1 MGDLA
6 ADTAVQALGDGR
18 YRAVLSRDWEIWG
31 PMGGYVASFAL
42 RAAGEESG
50 FNRPASLFCHYLHL
64 AAFEP
69 IDLQVTAL
77 RSARTAL
84 SQRVTITQG
93 DRQVLEATVWSVGEV
108 EGLEHD
114 DTEPPAVPAPDELPS
129 IEELMPDR
137 EAPFR
142 FWNNFDMRPV
152 TFRSEWPPPES
163 LPPQWR
169 AWCRFRPVAVFDD
182 PWLDACRSVIL
193 VDVQSWP
200 ASSARH
206 AWREPHGFIAPSLD
220 LYVAFHLSAS
230 EEPWLLTDGFA
241 PVSADGMFGWT
252 GRLWAPDGRLV
263 SSGTGQALYR
273 RVPTPT

>member
-6 ADTAVQALGDGR
+6 ADTAVEALGDGR
-18 YRAVLSRDWEIWG
+18 YAGVLSRDWEIWG
-31 PMGGYVASFAL
+31 PMGGYLASFAL
-42 RAAGEESG
+42 RAAGKESR
-50 FNRPASLFCHYLHL
+50 FNRPASLFCHYLNV

-69 IDLQVTAL
+69 IELLVSTL

-84 SQRVTITQG
+84 SQRVVLTQG
-93 DRQVLEATVWSVGEV
+93 ERQVLEATVWSVGEV

-114 DTEPPAVPAPDELPS
+114 DTEPPAVPTPDQVAS
-129 IEELMPDR
+129 MEELLPDR

-142 FWNNFDMRPV
+142 FWENLDMRPV
-152 TFRSEWPPPES
+152 TFRSEWPPAES
-163 LPPQWR
+163 LPPKWQ
-169 AWCRFRPVAVFDD
+169 AWCRFRPVATFDD
-182 PWLDACRSVIL
+182 PWVDACRSVIL

-200 ASSARH
+200 AASLRH

-220 LYVAFHLSAS
+220 LYIAFHLPAP
-230 EEPWLLTDGFA
+230 EEPWLLADGLA

-252 GRLWAPDGRLV
+252 GRLWTPDGRLV

-273 RVPTPT
+273 RVQSS

>member
-6 ADTAVQALGDGR
+6 ADTAVEALGDGR

-50 FNRPASLFCHYLHL
+50 FSRPASFFCHYLHV

-69 IDLQVTAL
+69 IDVQVSPL
-77 RSARTAL
+77 RSARTAR

-93 DRQVLEATVWSVGEV
+93 ERQVLEATVWSVGEV

-114 DTEPPAVPAPDELPS
+114 DTEPPEVAPPDELPS
-129 IEELMPDR
+129 IEELTPDR

-152 TFRSEWPPPES
+152 TFRADWPPSES
-163 LPPQWR
+163 LAPQWR
-169 AWCRFRPVAVFDD
+169 AWCRFRPTAVFDD

-200 ASSARH
+200 AASARH

-220 LYVAFHLSAS
+220 LYVAFHRPAS
-230 EEPWLLTDGFA
+230 EEPWLLTDGLA
-241 PVSADGMFGWT
+241 PVSADGLFGWT
-252 GRLWAPDGRLV
+252 GRLWTPHGRLV
-263 SSGTGQALYR
+263 SSGAGQALYR
-273 RVPTPT
+273 RVPNSR